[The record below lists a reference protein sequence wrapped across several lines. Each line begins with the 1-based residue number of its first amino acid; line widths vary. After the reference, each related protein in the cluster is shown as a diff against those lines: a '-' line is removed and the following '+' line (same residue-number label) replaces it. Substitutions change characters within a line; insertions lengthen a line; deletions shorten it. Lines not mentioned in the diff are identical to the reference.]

1 MYSKYRNSKRQS
13 ILHKYYAEI
22 FGALAG
28 LLIAYATVQYIDDSI
43 EQQTTNEVRK

>member
-22 FGALAG
+22 FGALTG
-28 LLIAYATVQYIDDSI
+28 LLIAYAAVQYIDDSI